1 MKRSVMNIFLRYAL
15 DIANIVDEKGEAGEE
30 IIIPELGIGYRVLSS
45 YFRQG
50 VKEVIDLQGKYHEAV
65 ESKNLAEISVKEA
78 HDFLEDVFGDR
89 EPYTINEDDKVRIR
103 AFVKSIID
111 GWDKENGEQE

>member
-15 DIANIVDEKGEAGEE
+15 DVANIVDEKGEAGEE
-30 IIIPELGIGYRVLSS
+30 IIIPGLGVGYRVLSS

-50 VKEVIDLQGKYHEAV
+50 VKEVIDLQAKYHSAV
-65 ESKNLAEISVKEA
+65 ESKNLAEIGDKEA

-89 EPYTINEDDKVRIR
+89 EPYTINEEDKKRIK
-103 AFVKSIID
+103 AFVQQIMD
-111 GWDKENGEQE
+111 GWDKECVDE